1 MSILKMREELGKLLM
16 MMASLIQ
23 MTYLLQELMVDII
36 SLEDS
41 QGLESQ
47 VKM

>member
-1 MSILKMREELGKLLM
+1 MREELGKLLM